1 MIPYRRKQFFI
12 TIFLFPFLFSFSSC
26 LTPAKIDGWISEKY
40 GSIPKQ
46 RNVDYANLKMQGTT
60 SGNAISETKK
70 DKTKV
75 LPLVL
80 FWRLEYSQT
89 STLNPSVPF
98 SYFNSSFISY
108 ANSKGLRQKLNGQ
121 KLELSVDKLPNA
133 FAWKSVDHI
142 IFLVL
147 YYIHWEQIFFQP
159 QKQDITV
166 TYRLL
171 KDNEE
176 TKKGT
181 IIIKDIN
188 QKLYLK
194 FFQFSG
200 KKFIGRYLDQYNT
213 NIQTMSKEL
222 VDKLIIEL

>member
-1 MIPYRRKQFFI
+1 
-12 TIFLFPFLFSFSSC
+12 
-26 LTPAKIDGWISEKY
+26 
-40 GSIPKQ
+40 
-46 RNVDYANLKMQGTT
+46 
-60 SGNAISETKK
+60 
-70 DKTKV
+70 
-75 LPLVL
+75 
-80 FWRLEYSQT
+80 
-89 STLNPSVPF
+89 
-98 SYFNSSFISY
+98 
-108 ANSKGLRQKLNGQ
+108 
-121 KLELSVDKLPNA
+121 
-133 FAWKSVDHI
+133 
-142 IFLVL
+142 
-147 YYIHWEQIFFQP
+147 
-159 QKQDITV
+159 
-166 TYRLL
+166 LL

>member
-1 MIPYRRKQFFI
+1 MRSWVCGDGLLVAGEGK
-12 TIFLFPFLFSFSSC
+12 SV
-26 LTPAKIDGWISEKY
+26 IDR
-40 GSIPKQ
+40 Q
-46 RNVDYANLKMQGTT
+46 RIWLAVSRVILA
-60 SGNAISETKK
+60 
-70 DKTKV
+70 V
-75 LPLVL
+75 
-80 FWRLEYSQT
+80 RLREAT
-89 STLNPSVPF
+89 G
-98 SYFNSSFISY
+98 ISY
-108 ANSKGLRQKLNGQ
+108 ANSKGLRQKLNRQ

-200 KKFIGRYLDQYNT
+200 KKFIGRYLDQHNT